1 MALELNLEKSAK
13 TLALCLEKAGIVTP
27 PQLEVG
33 FGLDVSGS
41 FEDEHTSGV
50 TNDLLTR
57 LVPWGLAFDP
67 DKKLDCFTFSDGED
81 NVADVGPADTTN
93 YADFVKAKICEKV
106 GGRVIAKVKGFNG
119 GTDYSYVL
127 EKMLGNFGW
136 AGNTVKKAGFFGKL
150 MGKKDEVVV
159 GAKKRSLVI
168 IATDGDNY
176 DKQRTMDVLRASEAR
191 GDKVYFLFLGVSNQ
205 GSRFPFLESIGDQF
219 SNTGFVSIPNL
230 RKFVQMSD
238 EELNQQLIGD
248 ELLAWFGSK

>member
-33 FGLDVSGS
+33 FAMDVSGS

-57 LVPWGLAFDP
+57 MVPWGLTFDP
-67 DKKLDCFTFSDGED
+67 DKKLDCFTFSNGDD
-81 NVADVGPADTTN
+81 HVVDIGPVDSSN
-93 YADFVKAKICEKV
+93 YTDFVKAKICEKV
-106 GGRVIAKVKGFNG
+106 GHRVIAKVNGFNG

-127 EKMLGNFGW
+127 EKMLGHFGW
-136 AGNTVKKAGFFGKL
+136 AGAVKKAGFFGKL
-150 MGKKDEVVV
+150 MGKKDEVVA

-168 IATDGDNY
+168 VATDGDNS
-176 DKQRTMDVLRASEAR
+176 DKQRTLDVLRASEAR
-191 GDKVYFLFLGVSNQ
+191 GDKVYFLFLGISNQ
-205 GSRFPFLESIGDQF
+205 GSRFPFLERIGDQF

-238 EELNQQLIGD
+238 EEINQQLIGD
-248 ELLAWFGSK
+248 ELLAWFAGK